1 VALLQPQPMKKVGG
15 WVVGRGAVADASSA
29 GPACTVWRYATAPQ
43 FLPSCSLS
51 IAHPGLMARI
61 WGAQEMRELIARCWS
76 PNPEDRPPFS
86 ELVKELEGILAKLP
100 RSTMVRQSTE
110 GGCCA
115 IS

>member
-1 VALLQPQPMKKVGG
+1 MDPVEAARQAALYERRPEFVALLQPQPMKK
-15 WVVGRGAVADASSA
+15 
-29 GPACTVWRYATAPQ
+29 
-43 FLPSCSLS
+43 
-51 IAHPGLMARI
+51 
-61 WGAQEMRELIARCWS
+61 EMRELIARCWS